1 MTEVL
6 AAMGLE
12 QVADDTPAP
21 VLDVCYLWPCN
32 APVWRLWQRVQTQW
46 RVGMNGRTGLDYVA
60 VLAFMR
66 EVLGM
71 HRKARAESLLALQAM
86 EFAAL
91 EVWAE
96 QREG

>member
-1 MTEVL
+1 MAEVL
-6 AAMGLE
+6 AAMGLV
-12 QVADDTPAP
+12 QVADDAPAP
-21 VLDVCYLWPCN
+21 ALDVCYLWPCN
-32 APVWRLWQRVQTQW
+32 VPVWRLWQLVQTQW
-46 RVGMNGRTGLDYVA
+46 RVGMAGRTGLDYVA

-71 HRKARAESLLALQAM
+71 DRTARAESLVALQAM

-96 QREG
+96 MRDR